1 MHFPSAWSVP
11 SLSTVHCWAL
21 VPSQGAVCTGVK
33 SAVFAPW
40 TSTHIP
46 SMPVIA
52 SVLPEAEPLLVP
64 VDGAEEAEALGLGAG
79 VAEALPLGLA
89 AGAAEV
95 PPPVIA
101 FRFCGGGL
109 LPVLS
114 GAGDWP
120 SGLLPVWTNFQVI
133 PFTTPTLS
141 GANSAKAGWLRSI

>member
-21 VPSQGAVCTGVK
+21 VPSQVAVCTGVK
-33 SAVFAPW
+33 SAVFPPW

-64 VDGAEEAEALGLGAG
+64 GDGEAAPLALGDGEAEAEPLVLGVGE
-79 VAEALPLGLA
+79 AEELLLWVLA
-89 AGAAEV
+89 AGALEV

-101 FRFCGGGL
+101 L
-109 LPVLS
+109 
-114 GAGDWP
+114 
-120 SGLLPVWTNFQVI
+120 
-133 PFTTPTLS
+133 
-141 GANSAKAGWLRSI
+141 K

>member
-21 VPSQGAVCTGVK
+21 VPSQVAVCTGVK

-64 VDGAEEAEALGLGAG
+64 VDGAEEAEALGL
-79 VAEALPLGLA
+79 LPLGLA

-101 FRFCGGGL
+101 FRFCGGGV

-114 GAGDWP
+114 GAGDSP
-120 SGLLPVWTNFQVI
+120 SGLLPVWTN
-133 PFTTPTLS
+133 
-141 GANSAKAGWLRSI
+141 